1 VAVGRSVRRPL
12 AYLRGLTAPSGAVRY
27 SRTSTQTPVWVTAQ
41 ALAAFAKQPFPL
53 RRVSRKVRAVAAT
66 AAPTATPT
74 PKPKPKPAK
83 TPKPVAFAAPARTK
97 ALGELARVAGTW
109 LNVLVRLRAA

>member
-1 VAVGRSVRRPL
+1 MKRPL

-41 ALAAFAKQPFPL
+41 AVAAFAKQPFPL
-53 RRVSRKVRAVAAT
+53 RRVSRKVRVAVETPAPE
-66 AAPTATPT
+66 PTATPR
-74 PKPKPKPAK
+74 PKAKRKAEPEK

-97 ALGELARVAGTW
+97 ALGELARVAGSW